1 MDHGGHFSS
10 HLKVSICLNHT
21 RLVRQWFCPAFET
34 LHSSLPPD
42 LTKSATYTDGSVTE
56 KQHEAPMAMTSLHL
70 LKLPICTGT
79 RSTHVP
85 INVAAARACLSVDA
99 NAADPLK
106 AVVAVGS
113 QEVMEAEQKVMVGT
127 YKRPPL
133 VVSSGKGCKLYDPE
147 GREYLDLYSGIA
159 VNALGH
165 GDPDWIRVV
174 TEQAHTLTHVSNAFY
189 SIPQVK

>member
-1 MDHGGHFSS
+1 
-10 HLKVSICLNHT
+10 
-21 RLVRQWFCPAFET
+21 
-34 LHSSLPPD
+34 
-42 LTKSATYTDGSVTE
+42 
-56 KQHEAPMAMTSLHL
+56 MAMTSLHL
-70 LKLPICTGT
+70 KPPICTGT
-79 RSTHVP
+79 RSTRVP
-85 INVAAARACLSVDA
+85 INVAAARACLSVDT

-159 VNALGH
+159 VNSLGH